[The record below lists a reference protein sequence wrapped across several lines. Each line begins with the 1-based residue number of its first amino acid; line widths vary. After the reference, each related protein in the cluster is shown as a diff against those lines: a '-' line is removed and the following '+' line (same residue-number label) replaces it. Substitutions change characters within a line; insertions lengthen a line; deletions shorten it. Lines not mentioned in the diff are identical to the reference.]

1 MHPVVDDA
9 VFALRPDFH
18 AYSLIVRCDRAP
30 SAHGAEIAARAMR
43 EGCAVVADGGPAWAQ
58 AHLEAWRDA
67 FRGFGAKPQRTA
79 CSAEALRARVERDGT
94 LPSLGVVVDLY
105 NGLSLKHAAPFGG
118 EDAGAYRGRPRLIR
132 ARGDEPF
139 DTMKDGVAAIEMPEP
154 GEVVWRDDRG
164 VTCRRWNW
172 RQGVRTR
179 LGPGAT
185 AMWFIIEALGPMPA
199 EALAAAGQE
208 LGDLLGEVFPG
219 ATLEAK
225 KIERAAR

>member
-1 MHPVVDDA
+1 MHPFVDEA
-9 VFALRPDFH
+9 VFALRPDFQ
-18 AYSLIVRCDRAP
+18 ALSLVVRCNGVP
-30 SAHGAEIAARAMR
+30 SAHGAEIAARTLR
-43 EGCAVVADGGPAWAQ
+43 EGCAAVAEGRPAWAD

-79 CSAEALRARVERDGT
+79 CSAEALRARVQRDGT
-94 LPSLGVVVDLY
+94 LSSLGVVVDLY

-118 EDAGAYRGRPRLIR
+118 EDASAYQGRPRLIR
-132 ARGDEPF
+132 ARGDELF
-139 DTMKDGVAAIEMPEP
+139 DTMKDGVAAIEAPES

-179 LGPGAT
+179 LAPGAT
-185 AMWFIIEALGPMPA
+185 AMWFIVEALEAMPA
-199 EALAAAGQE
+199 KALAAAGQE

-219 ATLEAK
+219 ATIEATT
-225 KIERAAR
+225 IGRGAR